1 MLDDVVRAEEG
12 RGYGWPHNV
21 CACMLWLV
29 HARCCNVFAF
39 TFFFELFQ
47 ASFSPVSNAA
57 ATQTHLIIRKEEH
70 KVGPLSSVARG

>member
-1 MLDDVVRAEEG
+1 MATQR
-12 RGYGWPHNV
+12 V
-21 CACMLWLV
+21 CM
-29 HARCCNVFAF
+29 HAMAGARHDVFAF